1 MNVLRIY
8 AFLAGFCL
16 LPAAEK
22 PPALPAAAQGHI
34 PVGWKVETLVQ
45 GDLDADGLSDLTFV
59 RVGTDPKKITK
70 RSDGFEQDRNPRVLV
85 VLLARKEGYAKAGEF
100 LKFIPPA
107 YEDEYDNLLDRYDGL
122 KVEKGILCVSFQ
134 WFVTAGSW
142 SVGEWQHKFRL
153 EAGRLR
159 LIGTE
164 RNIFMR
170 NSGEKTLTSTN
181 YLTGK
186 RKITSGLNQF
196 DDEPSRPKVE
206 WETLDSKKPVFMED
220 LPPIGREE

>member
-1 MNVLRIY
+1 MTLVRLWAY
-8 AFLAGFCL
+8 LAGICL
-16 LPAAEK
+16 LHAAEK
-22 PPALPAAAQGHI
+22 PLDLPAAAKGYL

-45 GDLDADGLSDLTFV
+45 GDLNADGLSDLAFV
-59 RVGTDPKKITK
+59 RVGTDSKKITK
-70 RSDGFEQDRNPRVLV
+70 RSDGFAQDRNPRVLV
-85 VLLARKEGYAKAGEF
+85 VLLARKEGYAKVGEY

-107 YEDEYDNLLDRYDGL
+107 FEDEYENLLDRYDGL
-122 KVEKGILCVSFQ
+122 KLEKGVLVVCFQ

-164 RNIFMR
+164 QNIFMR

-181 YLTGK
+181 YLTGR

-206 WETLDSKKPVFMED
+206 WEALDSKKPIFIED

>member
-1 MNVLRIY
+1 MTLVRLWAY
-8 AFLAGFCL
+8 LAGICL
-16 LPAAEK
+16 LHAAEK
-22 PPALPAAAQGHI
+22 PLDMPAAAKGYL

-45 GDLDADGLSDLTFV
+45 GDLNADGLSDLAFV
-59 RVGTDPKKITK
+59 RVGTDSKKITK
-70 RSDGFEQDRNPRVLV
+70 RSDGFAQDRNPRVLV
-85 VLLARKEGYAKAGEF
+85 VLLARKEGYAKVGEY

-107 YEDEYDNLLDRYDGL
+107 FEDEYENLLDRYDGL
-122 KVEKGILCVSFQ
+122 KLEKGVLVVCFQ

-164 RNIFMR
+164 HNIFMR

-206 WETLDSKKPVFMED
+206 WEALDSKKPIFIED